1 MHFGIQHKDTQKK
14 RINKHPKNH
23 ISQKRKPEKETY
35 NLLQQNKSFHR
46 HTNRRKIGQFPFFPT
61 LREKNIHNHPIKK
74 SEALRVKTK
83 MNIKVNSPCKYS
95 PLHPNEIKTV
105 SECEKLLNDEEREE
119 GFLLASVLKKK
130 TKGKKKKGQDTNI
143 HSATVHLKKEG

>member
-1 MHFGIQHKDTQKK
+1 M
-14 RINKHPKNH
+14 R
-23 ISQKRKPEKETY
+23 
-35 NLLQQNKSFHR
+35 
-46 HTNRRKIGQFPFFPT
+46 
-61 LREKNIHNHPIKK
+61 
-74 SEALRVKTK
+74 AKTK

-130 TKGKKKKGQDTNI
+130 TKGKKKKRQDTNI